1 MVNTLKIFC
10 KKIKTLFYA
19 LGICLFIVGYFGI
32 MIYFAERFPKH
43 AKDIVFG
50 GILLLIVGQVAFFGL
65 KELITWLMKN
75 WQEAKR
81 ESGVIRSVRN
91 MENKAIDCIHIAER
105 MLPNTSDS
113 LIELQAEDLMD
124 MPDSAVIET
133 LQRLEISE
141 SAEMIKKEQL
151 KKVSLKTEPKL
162 LSRYDIAKGKAE

>member
-1 MVNTLKIFC
+1 
-10 KKIKTLFYA
+10 
-19 LGICLFIVGYFGI
+19 
-32 MIYFAERFPKH
+32 
-43 AKDIVFG
+43 
-50 GILLLIVGQVAFFGL
+50 
-65 KELITWLMKN
+65 
-75 WQEAKR
+75 
-81 ESGVIRSVRN
+81 